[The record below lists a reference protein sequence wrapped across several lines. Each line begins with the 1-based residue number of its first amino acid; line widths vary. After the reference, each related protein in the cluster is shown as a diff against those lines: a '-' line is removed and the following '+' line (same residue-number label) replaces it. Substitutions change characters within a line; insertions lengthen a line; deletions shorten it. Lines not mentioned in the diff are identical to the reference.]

1 VNARSAAVDEA
12 PIAAEQVREC
22 WDLLSALHLL
32 HAHLWLGRQGEPTNG
47 LTVMLSVDHRAGSF
61 LVDALRDAPDLAP
74 GDALYF
80 DTQVEGRRL
89 RFECVL
95 DRILPLN
102 DGLAYRIIEPRLV
115 LDQQRRHAYRV
126 RVPASLRLPVAIR
139 SGPKLTAA
147 RVLDLSTLGCSTRVE
162 SVGDLADGDAV
173 RVSVR
178 IGDTDL
184 NCAAR
189 IRHVQRLPG
198 AARLGMEFELDP
210 QSDTHALDQ
219 AVAKLQREIL
229 RRRQV

>member
-102 DGLAYRIIEPRLV
+102 DGRLV